1 MQFDPVAKRGGEPC
15 AGVVLGDGASIVE
28 VVLARRARRRSGAKV
43 TVACGGNGVVV
54 RERERGE
61 CVRGGRTLVAASTL
75 DPDLRDESAK
85 GGKIDS
91 ATVVGTSIAQKA
103 KDAGVERV
111 VFDRGGYAYHG
122 RVKALAE
129 AAREVGLEF

>member
-1 MQFDPVAKRGGEPC
+1 MRHKRLRKKMSGTQERPRLAVFRSHSHIYAQVIDDS
-15 AGVVLGDGASIVE
+15 AGH
-28 VVLARRARRRSGAKV
+28 
-43 TVACGGNGVVV
+43 
-54 RERERGE
+54 
-61 CVRGGRTLVAASTL
+61 TLVAASTL
-75 DPDLRDESAK
+75 DPDLKDQLSSS
-85 GGKIDS
+85 GKIDN
-91 ATVVGTSIAQKA
+91 ATAVGTAIAQKA

>member
-1 MQFDPVAKRGGEPC
+1 VPLGRNSQDGIHEEKRTKAFDASSPIAQKKLSGSQERPRLAVFRSHHHIYAQVIDDS
-15 AGVVLGDGASIVE
+15 AGH
-28 VVLARRARRRSGAKV
+28 
-43 TVACGGNGVVV
+43 
-54 RERERGE
+54 
-61 CVRGGRTLVAASTL
+61 TLVAASTL
-75 DPDLRDESAK
+75 DPDLRGESAK
-85 GGKIDS
+85 GGKINS
-91 ATVVGTSIAQKA
+91 ATAVGTSIAQKA